1 MESIWRRKRIVLP
14 AVVAVVLFAAAF
26 WYVNDYYHSE
36 DSVQDYMER
45 DGLVSVTEIKDGLFI
60 DGPGEEDALVFYPG
74 AKVEYTA
81 YLPLMYELA
90 SQGIDCFLIKMPCN
104 LAFLG
109 QSKAEKIIEEYSAA
123 KDGMA
128 NTDSASPSMY
138 TRGHPLTHAPA
149 GRANPSGS
157 SRYEHWY
164 LAGHSLGGAMAA
176 SYASKHLSELDG
188 LVLLAAYPT
197 SDIKSDG
204 FSVMSIYGSED
215 GVLNM
220 EKVENGREF
229 MPDDYT
235 EVCIEGGNHAYFGNY
250 GQQEGDREA
259 EISRE
264 QQQKETAEAI
274 LEMVK
279 GR

>member
-1 MESIWRRKRIVLP
+1 MESIWKRKRIVLP
-14 AVVAVVLFAAAF
+14 AVVAFVLFAAAF

-109 QSKAEKIIEEYSAA
+109 QNKAEKIMEEYSAA
-123 KDGMA
+123 KDGTA
-128 NTDSASPSMY
+128 NTDSSSPSM
-138 TRGHPLTHAPA
+138 
-149 GRANPSGS
+149 
-157 SRYEHWY
+157 YEHWY

-197 SDIKSDG
+197 SDIKSEE
-204 FSVMSIYGSED
+204 FSVVSIYGSED

-264 QQQKETAEAI
+264 QQQKETTEAI